1 MCGALLLYWDEAGA
15 ARAHAARQS
24 AGVRAGRLTRAVCPG
39 RLGAPDA
46 RSVAMVMRPMRG
58 VMSAAAVASTL
69 VATAAMAAAAMAAA
83 LVAATIVATVMAP
96 AIMVATLVVTTVM
109 VATLVVA
116 IVVATLVITT
126 IMVAT
131 LVVTTIMVATLVVA
145 IVVAT
150 LVITVV
156 VATLV
161 ITVVVTTLVITVVVT
176 LMVATLV
183 VTATIMAATIMAATI
198 MAATIVVGFTATP
211 VNMGFDAGVNLNV
224 AVFAIVD
231 VTVVDGAIVVT
242 ANNCA
247 AVVSANRGA
256 TGGATVSRATAT
268 GTAVATGGAARRA
281 AFAAAT
287 AAGRLALLADVLDA
301 TSQVMTCRGHD
312 GVDGLDCLEG
322 VHKDLE
328 DRLDA
333 SDPLGSLTSH
343 LGCRH
348 GRRETERADF
358 FRDDLETRDNDIRD
372 SAHDGVVDIVNR
384 VRDLGQRFA
393 ESTRRLG
400 HAVDRA
406 VDDGLTL
413 LVGAYGFTVHVGEV
427 ARSCIFQLF
436 SNGCEGAG
444 DGIPAGAHAVHLP
457 GVAGQLVDPGFER
470 IHVLHDPFDDRAC
483 DATDRIQHQIA
494 GLLNESPRGINEVG
508 DIARAQILGSIVE
521 SVKDGQALCRGGVV
535 DTPSVFGGFG
545 THFLTP
551 SNRKRRSVRSS
562 S

>member
-1 MCGALLLYWDEAGA
+1 MCGALLLSHWDEAGA

-46 RSVAMVMRPMRG
+46 RSVAMVMRPMWG
-58 VMSAAAVASTL
+58 AMSAAAVASTL
-69 VATAAMAAAAMAAA
+69 VAAAAVAAAAVAAA
-83 LVAATIVATVMAP
+83 AVAAAAVATVMAP
-96 AIMVATLVVTTVM
+96 TIMVATLVVTAVM

-116 IVVATLVITT
+116 IVVATLMVTT
-126 IMVAT
+126 TMVAT
-131 LVVTTIMVATLVVA
+131 LMVTAVMVATLVVA

-156 VATLV
+156 VALMVATLV
-161 ITVVVTTLVITVVVT
+161 ITVVVA

-183 VTATIMAATIMAATI
+183 ITATIMAATVM
-198 MAATIVVGFTATP
+198 VGFTATP
-211 VNMGFDAGVNLNV
+211 VNMGLDAGVNLNV

-247 AVVSANRGA
+247 AVVSANGGA

-301 TSQVMTCRGHD
+301 PSQVTTSRGHD
-312 GVDGLDCLEG
+312 GVDGLDRLEG
-322 VHKDLE
+322 AHEDLE
-328 DRLDA
+328 DRFNTI
-333 SDPLGSLTSH
+333 DPLRGLASH
-343 LGCRH
+343 LGRRR
-348 GRRETERADF
+348 GRREAERADL
-358 FRDDLETRDNDIRD
+358 FRGDLETRDNDIRD
-372 SAHDGVVDIVNR
+372 SAHDRVVDIVDR
-384 VRDLGQRFA
+384 VRDLGQCFA

-413 LVGAYGFTVHVGEV
+413 LVGAHGFAMHIGKVT
-427 ARSCIFQLF
+427 
-436 SNGCEGAG
+436 
-444 DGIPAGAHAVHLP
+444 
-457 GVAGQLVDPGFER
+457 
-470 IHVLHDPFDDRAC
+470 
-483 DATDRIQHQIA
+483 
-494 GLLNESPRGINEVG
+494 
-508 DIARAQILGSIVE
+508 
-521 SVKDGQALCRGGVV
+521 
-535 DTPSVFGGFG
+535 
-545 THFLTP
+545 
-551 SNRKRRSVRSS
+551 
-562 S
+562 

>member
-1 MCGALLLYWDEAGA
+1 MCGALLLSHWDEAGT

-46 RSVAMVMRPMRG
+46 RSVAMVMRPMWG
-58 VMSAAAVASTL
+58 AMSAAAVASTL
-69 VATAAMAAAAMAAA
+69 VAAAAVAAAAVAAAAVAAA

-96 AIMVATLVVTTVM
+96 TIMVATLVVTAVM

-116 IVVATLVITT
+116 IVVATLVVAIV
-126 IMVAT
+126 VAT
-131 LVVTTIMVATLVVA
+131 LVVTAVMVATLVVA

-150 LVITVV
+150 LVVTALM
-156 VATLV
+156 VA
-161 ITVVVTTLVITVVVT
+161 TLVITVVVT

-183 VTATIMAATIMAATI
+183 ITATIMAATVM
-198 MAATIVVGFTATP
+198 VGFTATP
-211 VNMGFDAGVNLNV
+211 VNMGLDAGVNLNV

-268 GTAVATGGAARRA
+268 GTAIATGGAARRA

-301 TSQVMTCRGHD
+301 PSQVTTSRGHD
-312 GVDGLDCLEG
+312 GVDGLDRLEG
-322 VHKDLE
+322 AHEDLE
-328 DRLDA
+328 DRFNTI
-333 SDPLGSLTSH
+333 DPLRGLASH
-343 LGCRH
+343 LGRRR
-348 GRRETERADF
+348 GRREAERADL
-358 FRDDLETRDNDIRD
+358 FRGDLETRDNDIRD
-372 SAHDGVVDIVNR
+372 SAHDRVVDIVDR
-384 VRDLGQRFA
+384 VRDLGQCFA

-413 LVGAYGFTVHVGEV
+413 LVGAHGFAMHIGKVT
-427 ARSCIFQLF
+427 
-436 SNGCEGAG
+436 
-444 DGIPAGAHAVHLP
+444 
-457 GVAGQLVDPGFER
+457 
-470 IHVLHDPFDDRAC
+470 
-483 DATDRIQHQIA
+483 
-494 GLLNESPRGINEVG
+494 
-508 DIARAQILGSIVE
+508 
-521 SVKDGQALCRGGVV
+521 
-535 DTPSVFGGFG
+535 
-545 THFLTP
+545 
-551 SNRKRRSVRSS
+551 
-562 S
+562 

>member
-1 MCGALLLYWDEAGA
+1 M
-15 ARAHAARQS
+15 
-24 AGVRAGRLTRAVCPG
+24 
-39 RLGAPDA
+39 
-46 RSVAMVMRPMRG
+46 
-58 VMSAAAVASTL
+58 
-69 VATAAMAAAAMAAA
+69 
-83 LVAATIVATVMAP
+83 
-96 AIMVATLVVTTVM
+96 ATLVVATL

-116 IVVATLVITT
+116 TLVATLVVATLVATLVVATLVATIVVATLV
-126 IMVAT
+126 A
-131 LVVTTIMVATLVVA
+131 
-145 IVVAT
+145 
-150 LVITVV
+150 
-156 VATLV
+156 
-161 ITVVVTTLVITVVVT
+161 T
-176 LMVATLV
+176 LMVAATV
-183 VTATIMAATIMAATI
+183 VV
-198 MAATIVVGFTATP
+198 AATIVVGFTAAP
-211 VNMGFDAGVNLNV
+211 VNMGLDAGVNLNV

-268 GTAVATGGAARRA
+268 GTAIATGGAARRA

-301 TSQVMTCRGHD
+301 PSQVTTSRGHD
-312 GVDGLDCLEG
+312 GVDGLDRLEG
-322 VHKDLE
+322 AHEDLE
-328 DRLDA
+328 DRFNTI
-333 SDPLGSLTSH
+333 DPLRGLASH
-343 LGCRH
+343 LGRRR
-348 GRRETERADF
+348 GRREAERADL
-358 FRDDLETRDNDIRD
+358 FRGDLETRDNDIRD
-372 SAHDGVVDIVNR
+372 SAHDRVVDIVDR
-384 VRDLGQRFA
+384 VRDLGQCFA

-413 LVGAYGFTVHVGEV
+413 LVGAHGFAMHIGKVTL
-427 ARSCIFQLF
+427 SCTLQLF
-436 SNGCEGAG
+436 GNGREGAG
-444 DGIPAGAHAVHLP
+444 NGLPAGAHAVHLP

-470 IHVLHDPFDDRAC
+470 IHVLQDPFDDRAS

-494 GLLNESPRGINEVG
+494 DLLNESLRGINEVG

-521 SVKDGQALCRGGVV
+521 SVEDGQALCRGGVV

>member
-1 MCGALLLYWDEAGA
+1 MCGALLLSHWDEARA

-96 AIMVATLVVTTVM
+96 TIMVATLVVTTVVVATLVVAIVVATLVITTIMVATLVVTTVM

-116 IVVATLVITT
+116 IVVATLVIT
-126 IMVAT
+126 
-131 LVVTTIMVATLVVA
+131 
-145 IVVAT
+145 
-150 LVITVV
+150 
-156 VATLV
+156 
-161 ITVVVTTLVITVVVT
+161 VVVTTLVITVVVA

-183 VTATIMAATIMAATI
+183 VTTLVVTATI
-198 MAATIVVGFTATP
+198 MAATIVVGFTAAP

-287 AAGRLALLADVLDA
+287 AAGCLALLADVLDA
-301 TSQVMTCRGHD
+301 TSQVITSRGHD
-312 GVDGLDCLEG
+312 GVDGLDRLEG

>member
-24 AGVRAGRLTRAVCPG
+24 AGVRAGRLTRALCPG

-69 VATAAMAAAAMAAA
+69 VATAAMAAA

-156 VATLV
+156 V
-161 ITVVVTTLVITVVVT
+161 TTLVITVVVA

-183 VTATIMAATIMAATI
+183 VTATI

-211 VNMGFDAGVNLNV
+211 VNMGLDAGVNLNV

-256 TGGATVSRATAT
+256 TVSRATAT

-287 AAGRLALLADVLDA
+287 AAGCLALLADVLDA
-301 TSQVMTCRGHD
+301 TSQVITSRGHD
-312 GVDGLDCLEG
+312 GVDGLDRLEG

>member
-1 MCGALLLYWDEAGA
+1 
-15 ARAHAARQS
+15 
-24 AGVRAGRLTRAVCPG
+24 
-39 RLGAPDA
+39 
-46 RSVAMVMRPMRG
+46 
-58 VMSAAAVASTL
+58 
-69 VATAAMAAAAMAAA
+69 
-83 LVAATIVATVMAP
+83 
-96 AIMVATLVVTTVM
+96 MVATLVVAIVVATLVVTTTMVAALMVTTVM

-116 IVVATLVITT
+116 IVVATLV
-126 IMVAT
+126 
-131 LVVTTIMVATLVVA
+131 VT
-145 IVVAT
+145 
-150 LVITVV
+150 
-156 VATLV
+156 
-161 ITVVVTTLVITVVVT
+161 TVVVTTLVVTVVVA

-183 VTATIMAATIMAATI
+183 VTATI

-211 VNMGFDAGVNLNV
+211 VNMGLDAGVNLNV

-231 VTVVDGAIVVT
+231 VAVVDGAIVVT

-256 TGGATVSRATAT
+256 TGGATVSCTTAT
-268 GTAVATGGAARRA
+268 GTAVATGGATRRA

-301 TSQVMTCRGHD
+301 ASQVITSRGHD
-312 GVDGLDCLEG
+312 GVDGLDRLEG

-328 DRLDA
+328 DRFDA
-333 SDPLGSLTSH
+333 SDPLRSLTSH

-348 GRRETERADF
+348 GRREAERADL
-358 FRDDLETRDNDIRD
+358 FRYDFETRDNDIRD
-372 SAHDGVVDIVNR
+372 SAHDGVVDIVDR

-494 GLLNESPRGINEVG
+494 GLLNEPPRGINEVC

>member
-24 AGVRAGRLTRAVCPG
+24 AGVRAGRLTRALCPG

-46 RSVAMVMRPMRG
+46 RSVATVMRLMRG
-58 VMSAAAVASTL
+58 AMSAAAVASTL

-96 AIMVATLVVTTVM
+96 TIMVATLVVTTVV

-126 IMVAT
+126 VM
-131 LVVTTIMVATLVVA
+131 
-145 IVVAT
+145 VAT

-161 ITVVVTTLVITVVVT
+161 ITVVVTTLVITVVVA

-183 VTATIMAATIMAATI
+183 VTATI

-211 VNMGFDAGVNLNV
+211 VNMGLDAGVNLNV

-268 GTAVATGGAARRA
+268 RTTVATGGAARRA

-287 AAGRLALLADVLDA
+287 AAGCLALLADVLDA
-301 TSQVMTCRGHD
+301 TSQVITSRGHD
-312 GVDGLDCLEG
+312 GVDGLDRLEG